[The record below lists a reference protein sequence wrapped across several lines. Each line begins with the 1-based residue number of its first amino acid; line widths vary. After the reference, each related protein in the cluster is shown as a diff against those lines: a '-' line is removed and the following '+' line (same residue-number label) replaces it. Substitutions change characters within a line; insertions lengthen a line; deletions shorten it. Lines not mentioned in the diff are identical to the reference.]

1 MHIIIIHIIKGG
13 KMINK
18 ITKIFVTLFFILSS
32 TATVFAETTIRIA
45 SVSGPS
51 HHHNTALKWFADKI
65 NKQKIGLNIKVLSGG
80 QLGNSERE
88 YIEGM
93 QQGSIQ
99 MAQVSTGPM
108 AGFVGEYDIF
118 SLPYMFR
125 DTEHFEKVLSGPVGD
140 KFLAMLDSKGMKGLA
155 WFDNGYRNMFN
166 NKKPVNEPSDMAG
179 LKIRVMK
186 SPLMVNTVN
195 AMGGSATPMAY
206 GELYSALK
214 QGVLDG
220 GENAAGNVL
229 NDKFFEVSK
238 YYSITQ
244 HFRPPGIV
252 VMSKKTWNTLNASQ
266 QKAITKAAADLQS
279 YEIKLTTK
287 VVNQAM
293 IDLKAQGMIVNKAN
307 VSAFAAA
314 VKPVY
319 KSYSDKYGSTMIDAI
334 LNTK

>member
-1 MHIIIIHIIKGG
+1 MIK
-13 KMINK
+13 K
-18 ITKIFVTLFFILSS
+18 ITKIFVTILFLTSISSLS
-32 TATVFAETTIRIA
+32 FADTTIRIA

-51 HHHNTALKWFADKI
+51 HHHNTALNWFADKV
-65 NKQKIGLNIKVLSGG
+65 NKQKIGVTFKVLSGG
-80 QLGNSERE
+80 QLGKSERA

-108 AGFVGEYDIF
+108 AGFVGEFDIF

-125 DTEHFEKVLSGPVGD
+125 DTKHFKKVLGGPVGD
-140 KFLAMLDSKGMKGLA
+140 KFMAMLESKGMKGLA

-166 NKKPVNEPSDMAG
+166 GTKPVKEPSDMAG

-206 GELYSALK
+206 GELYTALK

-244 HFRPPGIV
+244 HFRPPGVV
-252 VMSKKTWNTLNASQ
+252 VMSMKTWNSLSGKQ
-266 QKAITKAAADLQS
+266 QKAISKAAASLQN
-279 YEIKLTTK
+279 YEIDLTTK
-287 VVNQAM
+287 IVKQAM
-293 IDLKAQGMIVNKAN
+293 KDLKKKGMIINEAN
-307 VSAFAAA
+307 VPAFAAA

-319 KSYSDKYGSTMIDAI
+319 KSYSDKYGSGSIDAI

>member
-1 MHIIIIHIIKGG
+1 MF
-13 KMINK
+13 NK
-18 ITKIFVTLFFILSS
+18 ITKILVTLLFVLSFTS
-32 TATVFAETTIRIA
+32 YANSQTIRIA

-51 HHHNTALKWFADKI
+51 HHHNTALNWFADKV
-65 NKQKIGLNIKVLSGG
+65 NKQNIGVTFKVLAGG
-80 QLGNSERE
+80 QLGKSERA

-93 QQGSIQ
+93 QQGTIQ
-99 MAQVSTGPM
+99 MSQVSTGPM
-108 AGFVGEYDIF
+108 AGFVGEFDIF

-125 DTEHFEKVLSGPVGD
+125 DTKHFKKVLSGPIGD
-140 KFLAMLDSKGMKGLA
+140 KFLAMLDAKGMKGLA

-166 NKKPVNEPSDMAG
+166 GKRPIKEPSDMAG

-206 GELYSALK
+206 GELYTALQ

-238 YYSITQ
+238 FYSITQ
-244 HFRPPGIV
+244 HFRPPGVV
-252 VMSKKTWNTLNASQ
+252 VMSKKTWNSLNSKQ
-266 QKAITKAAADLQS
+266 QAAIEKAAAQLQE
-279 YEIKLTTK
+279 YEIDLTTK
-287 VVNQAM
+287 IVKGAM
-293 IDLKAQGMIVNKAN
+293 KSLKGKGMKINDAN
-307 VSAFAAA
+307 VPAFAKA

-319 KSYSDKYGSTMIDAI
+319 KSYSDKYGSGDIDAI
-334 LNTK
+334 LGTK

>member
-1 MHIIIIHIIKGG
+1 
-13 KMINK
+13 MINK
-18 ITKIFVTLFFILSS
+18 ISKILFAFLFVMGLQS
-32 TATVFAETTIRIA
+32 ANAQTIRIA
-45 SVSGPS
+45 SVSGPD
-51 HHHNTALKWFADKI
+51 HHHNKALNWFADKV
-65 NKQKIGLNIKVLSGG
+65 NKQNIGVTFKVLSGG
-80 QLGNSERE
+80 QLGKSERA

-93 QQGSIQ
+93 QQGTIQ
-99 MAQVSTGPM
+99 MSQVSTGPM
-108 AGFVGEYDIF
+108 AGFVGEFDIF

-125 DTEHFEKVLSGPVGD
+125 DTAHFKKVLSGPIGD
-140 KFLAMLDSKGMKGLA
+140 KFLGMLDAKGMKGLA

-166 NKKPVNEPSDMAG
+166 GTKPINEPSDMSG

-206 GELYSALK
+206 GELYTALQ

-244 HFRPPGIV
+244 HFRPPGVV
-252 VMSKKTWNTLNASQ
+252 VMSKKTWSSLDSK
-266 QKAITKAAADLQS
+266 QKSAIEKAAAELQE
-279 YEIKLTTK
+279 YEIDLTTK
-287 VVNQAM
+287 IVKGAM
-293 IDLKAQGMIVNKAN
+293 KSLKKKGMKINNAN
-307 VSAFAAA
+307 VPAFAKA

-319 KSYSDKYGSTMIDAI
+319 KSYSDKYGSGDINAI
-334 LNTK
+334 LGTK

>member
-1 MHIIIIHIIKGG
+1 
-13 KMINK
+13 
-18 ITKIFVTLFFILSS
+18 
-32 TATVFAETTIRIA
+32 
-45 SVSGPS
+45 
-51 HHHNTALKWFADKI
+51 
-65 NKQKIGLNIKVLSGG
+65 
-80 QLGNSERE
+80 
-88 YIEGM
+88 M
-93 QQGSIQ
+93 QQGTIQ

-108 AGFVGEYDIF
+108 AGFVGEFDIF

-125 DTEHFEKVLSGPVGD
+125 DTDHFKKVLSGPIGD
-140 KFLAMLDSKGMKGLA
+140 KFLGMLDAKGMKGLA

-166 NKKPVNEPSDMAG
+166 GTKPINEPSDMAG

-206 GELYSALK
+206 GELYTALQ

-244 HFRPPGIV
+244 HFRPPGV
-252 VMSKKTWNTLNASQ
+252 VAMSKKTWDSLNSK
-266 QKAITKAAADLQS
+266 QKAAIEKAAAELQE
-279 YEIKLTTK
+279 YEIDLTTE
-287 VVNQAM
+287 VVNNAM
-293 IDLKAQGMIVNKAN
+293 KTLESKGMIVNKAN
-307 VSAFAAA
+307 VSAFAEA

-319 KSYSDKYGSTMIDAI
+319 ASYSDKYGSGDIDAI

>member
-1 MHIIIIHIIKGG
+1 
-13 KMINK
+13 MINK
-18 ITKIFVTLFFILSS
+18 ISKVLLALLFVIGLQS
-32 TATVFAETTIRIA
+32 ANAQTIRIA
-45 SVSGPS
+45 SVSGPD
-51 HHHNTALKWFADKI
+51 HHHNKALNWFADKV
-65 NKQKIGLNIKVLSGG
+65 NKQNIGITFKVLSGG
-80 QLGNSERE
+80 QLGNSERA

-93 QQGSIQ
+93 QQGTIQ

-108 AGFVGEYDIF
+108 AGFVGEFDIF

-125 DTEHFEKVLSGPVGD
+125 DTDHFKKVLSGPIGD
-140 KFLAMLDSKGMKGLA
+140 KFLGMLDAKGMKGLA

-166 NKKPVNEPSDMAG
+166 GTKPINEPSDMAG

-206 GELYSALK
+206 GELYTALQ

-244 HFRPPGIV
+244 HFRPPGV
-252 VMSKKTWNTLNASQ
+252 VAMSKKTWDSLNSK
-266 QKAITKAAADLQS
+266 QKAAIEKAAAELQE
-279 YEIKLTTK
+279 YEIDLTTE
-287 VVNQAM
+287 VVNNAM
-293 IDLKAQGMIVNKAN
+293 KTLESKGMIVNKAN
-307 VSAFAAA
+307 VSAFAEA

-319 KSYSDKYGSTMIDAI
+319 ASYSDKYGSGDIDAI

>member
-1 MHIIIIHIIKGG
+1 MIKNIV
-13 KMINK
+13 KA
-18 ITKIFVTLFFILSS
+18 FVSLLIILSVSS
-32 TATVFAETTIRIA
+32 TTFAETTIRIA

-51 HHHNTALKWFADKI
+51 HHHNTALNWFADKI
-65 NKQKIGLNIKVLSGG
+65 NKQKIGVNIKVLSGG
-80 QLGNSERE
+80 QLGKSERE

-125 DTEHFEKVLSGPVGD
+125 DTKHFDKVLSGPIGD

-166 NKKPVNEPSDMAG
+166 GKKPENEPSDMAG

-252 VMSKKTWNTLNASQ
+252 VMSKKTWNSLDASQ
-266 QKAITKAAADLQS
+266 QKAISKAAASLQS

-287 VVNQAM
+287 IVKQAM
-293 IDLKAQGMIVNKAN
+293 KDLKAKGMIINKAN
-307 VSAFAAA
+307 VPAFAAA

-319 KSYSDKYGSTMIDAI
+319 KSYSDKYGSTMINAI

>member
-1 MHIIIIHIIKGG
+1 
-13 KMINK
+13 MINK
-18 ITKIFVTLFFILSS
+18 ISKVLLALLFVIGLQS
-32 TATVFAETTIRIA
+32 ANAQTIRIA
-45 SVSGPS
+45 SVSGPD
-51 HHHNTALKWFADKI
+51 HHHNKALNWFADKV
-65 NKQKIGLNIKVLSGG
+65 NKQNIGVTFKVLSGG
-80 QLGNSERE
+80 QLGNSERA

-93 QQGSIQ
+93 QQGTIQ

-108 AGFVGEYDIF
+108 AGFVGEFDIF
-118 SLPYMFR
+118 RLPYMFR
-125 DTEHFEKVLSGPVGD
+125 DTDHFKKVLSGPIGD
-140 KFLAMLDSKGMKGLA
+140 KFLGMLEAKGMKGLA

-166 NKKPVNEPSDMAG
+166 GTKPINEPSDMAG

-206 GELYSALK
+206 GELYTALQ

-244 HFRPPGIV
+244 HFRPPGV
-252 VMSKKTWNTLNASQ
+252 VAMSKKTWDSLNSK
-266 QKAITKAAADLQS
+266 QKAAIEKAAAELQE
-279 YEIKLTTK
+279 YEIDLTTE
-287 VVNQAM
+287 VVNNAM
-293 IDLKAQGMIVNKAN
+293 KTLESKGMIVNKAN
-307 VSAFAAA
+307 VSAFAEA

-319 KSYSDKYGSTMIDAI
+319 ASYSDKYGSGDIDAI

>member
-1 MHIIIIHIIKGG
+1 MIK
-13 KMINK
+13 K
-18 ITKIFVTLFFILSS
+18 ITKIFVTILFLTSISSLS
-32 TATVFAETTIRIA
+32 FADTTIRIA

-51 HHHNTALKWFADKI
+51 HHHNTALNWFADKV
-65 NKQKIGLNIKVLSGG
+65 NKQKIGVNFKVMSGG
-80 QLGNSERE
+80 QLGKSERA

-108 AGFVGEYDIF
+108 AGFVGEFDIF

-125 DTEHFEKVLSGPVGD
+125 DTKHFKKVLGGPVGD
-140 KFLAMLDSKGMKGLA
+140 EFMAMLESKGMKGLA

-166 NKKPVNEPSDMAG
+166 GTKPVTEPSDMAG

-206 GELYSALK
+206 GELYTALK

-244 HFRPPGIV
+244 HFRPPGVV
-252 VMSKKTWNTLNASQ
+252 VMSMKTWNSLSGKQ
-266 QKAITKAAADLQS
+266 QKAISKAAASLQN
-279 YEIKLTTK
+279 YEIDLTTK
-287 VVNQAM
+287 IVKQAMKDLKKKGMIINQA
-293 IDLKAQGMIVNKAN
+293 N
-307 VSAFAAA
+307 VPAFAAA

-319 KSYSDKYGSTMIDAI
+319 KSYSDKYGSDMINAI

>member
-1 MHIIIIHIIKGG
+1 MLSKFTKTIIAL
-13 KMINK
+13 
-18 ITKIFVTLFFILSS
+18 LFMLGS
-32 TATVFAETTIRIA
+32 TSLVFAETTIRIA

-51 HHHNTALKWFADKI
+51 HHHNKALNWFADKI

-80 QLGNSERE
+80 QLGKSERE

-93 QQGSIQ
+93 QQGTIQ

-125 DTEHFEKVLSGPVGD
+125 DTEHFEKVLSGPVGA
-140 KFLAMLDSKGMKGLA
+140 KFLGMLDFKGMKGLA

-166 NKKPVNEPSDMAG
+166 AKKPITKPSDMDG

-195 AMGGSATPMAY
+195 SMGGSATPMAY

-244 HFRPPGIV
+244 HFRPPGVV
-252 VMSKKTWNTLNASQ
+252 VMSKKTWNALSASQ
-266 QKAITKAAADLQS
+266 QKAITKAAAELQT
-279 YEIKLTTK
+279 YEIKLTTQVVDQALKDLEAKGMKINK
-287 VVNQAM
+287 VDVP
-293 IDLKAQGMIVNKAN
+293 
-307 VSAFAAA
+307 AFAAA

-319 KSYSDKYGSTMIDAI
+319 KSYSDKYGSDMINAI

>member
-1 MHIIIIHIIKGG
+1 MVK
-13 KMINK
+13 K
-18 ITKIFVTLFFILSS
+18 ITKAFVTLLFILSISS
-32 TATVFAETTIRIA
+32 TSFAETVIRIA

-51 HHHNTALKWFADKI
+51 HHHNTALNWFADKI
-65 NKQKIGLNIKVLSGG
+65 NKQKIGLTIKVLSGG
-80 QLGNSERE
+80 QLGKSERE

-125 DTEHFEKVLSGPVGD
+125 DTKHFDEVLSGPIGD

-166 NKKPVNEPSDMAG
+166 GKKPINEPSDMAG

-244 HFRPPGIV
+244 HFRPPGVV
-252 VMSKKTWNTLNASQ
+252 VMSKKTWNSLEASQ
-266 QKAITKAAADLQS
+266 QKAISEAAASLQS

-287 VVNQAM
+287 IVKQAM
-293 IDLKAQGMIVNKAN
+293 KDLKAKGMIINQSN
-307 VSAFAAA
+307 VPAFAAA

>member
-1 MHIIIIHIIKGG
+1 MIK
-13 KMINK
+13 K
-18 ITKIFVTLFFILSS
+18 ITKIFVTILFLTSISNLS
-32 TATVFAETTIRIA
+32 FAETTIRIA

-51 HHHNTALKWFADKI
+51 HHHNTALNWFADKV
-65 NKQKIGLNIKVLSGG
+65 NKQKIGVTFKVLSGG
-80 QLGNSERE
+80 QLGKSERA

-108 AGFVGEYDIF
+108 AGFVGEFDIF

-125 DTEHFEKVLSGPVGD
+125 DTKHFKKVLGGPVGD
-140 KFLAMLDSKGMKGLA
+140 EFMAMLESKGMKGLA

-166 NKKPVNEPSDMAG
+166 GTKPVKEPSDMAG

-206 GELYSALK
+206 GELYTALK

-238 YYSITQ
+238 YYSI
-244 HFRPPGIV
+244 
-252 VMSKKTWNTLNASQ
+252 
-266 QKAITKAAADLQS
+266 
-279 YEIKLTTK
+279 
-287 VVNQAM
+287 VN
-293 IDLKAQGMIVNKAN
+293 
-307 VSAFAAA
+307 
-314 VKPVY
+314 
-319 KSYSDKYGSTMIDAI
+319 
-334 LNTK
+334 

>member
-1 MHIIIIHIIKGG
+1 MF
-13 KMINK
+13 NK
-18 ITKIFVTLFFILSS
+18 ITKILVTLLFVLSFTNAS
-32 TATVFAETTIRIA
+32 AQTIRIA

-51 HHHNTALKWFADKI
+51 HHHNTALNWFADKV
-65 NKQKIGLNIKVLSGG
+65 NKQNIGVTFKVLSGG
-80 QLGNSERE
+80 QLGKSERA

-93 QQGSIQ
+93 QQGTIQ

-108 AGFVGEYDIF
+108 AGFVGEFDIF

-125 DTEHFEKVLSGPVGD
+125 DTKHFKKVLSGPIGD
-140 KFLAMLDSKGMKGLA
+140 KFLAMLDAKGMKGLA

-166 NKKPVNEPSDMAG
+166 GKKPINEPSDMAG

-206 GELYSALK
+206 GELYTALQ

-238 YYSITQ
+238 FYSITQ
-244 HFRPPGIV
+244 HFRPPGVV
-252 VMSKKTWNTLNASQ
+252 VMSKKTWDSLNSKQ
-266 QKAITKAAADLQS
+266 QAAIEKAAAELQE
-279 YEIKLTTK
+279 YEIDLTTK
-287 VVNQAM
+287 IVNDAM
-293 IDLKAQGMIVNKAN
+293 KSLKGKGMKINKAN
-307 VSAFAAA
+307 VPAFAKA

-319 KSYSDKYGSTMIDAI
+319 KSYSDKYGSGDIDAI
-334 LNTK
+334 LGTK